1 MVFWN
6 SSGRKE
12 KEKLTH
18 CFDLDAMRFIF
29 RFVHFLV
36 CKKENKYQRVN
47 G

>member
-12 KEKLTH
+12 KEKLTQ
-18 CFDLDAMRFIF
+18 CFDLDSMRFIF

-36 CKKENKYQRVN
+36 CKKENTQQRVN